1 MIKIDREAV
10 TRERIKKK
18 MRIKKRKS
26 RAIVGHS
33 DIPCVKRTKRLTNNR
48 KNTNAFSKGGLK
60 GPAGTKTSERKEN
73 GKNKAGN
80 ETEDGNGNGKR
91 ELNGKGGGILEKGKK
106 ERSYVQQER
115 D

>member
-1 MIKIDREAV
+1 MRI
-10 TRERIKKK
+10 RERKK
-18 MRIKKRKS
+18 

-73 GKNKAGN
+73 GKNKARN
-80 ETEDGNGNGKR
+80 ETGNGNGKR
-91 ELNGKGGGILEKGKK
+91 GLNGKGGGILEKGKK
-106 ERSYVQQER
+106 ERSYVQKER